1 MLRVFSM
8 IINNPEQFF
17 ISIYSFF
24 NLTVQTNPEFDQNS
38 IPDSESVQWRHW
50 DLWIKR
56 PQIPVG
62 ASKWVVLAHMKD
74 NQSFSR
80 PSHRLK
86 YLLSE
91 KQNFHLV
98 GQIHDL
104 ATNCITD
111 WIFGLNV
118 FEHQNLFKCI
128 FWSIPDRLWM
138 NHSDLEREFTRKLPS
153 WEMNLSQSPSPT

>member
-38 IPDSESVQWRHW
+38 IPDSESVQWLHW

-56 PQIPVG
+56 PQTPVG

-74 NQSFSR
+74 NQSFSG

-111 WIFGLNV
+111 WIFV
-118 FEHQNLFKCI
+118 FKC
-128 FWSIPDRLWM
+128 FWASKSVQMYFLEHSRPSVNESFRLGTWIQKKTAELRGELVPIAIP
-138 NHSDLEREFTRKLPS
+138 T
-153 WEMNLSQSPSPT
+153 